1 MTNHKQAAALLSQV
15 QKAGARH
22 SRADSGL
29 VQQVHDLAC
38 QLGAECK
45 ADEAEMMTVED
56 LRRYAPNP
64 MLKAKLEALCQKP

>member
-1 MTNHKQAAALLSQV
+1 MDKQQAAKLLSQV

-29 VQQVHDLAC
+29 VQQLHDLAC

-45 ADEAEMMTVED
+45 AEKARMLSVDD
-56 LRRYAPNP
+56 LRQFAPNP
-64 MLKAKLEALCQKP
+64 MLKAKLEALCQKL